1 MALIGPIALGGG
13 GSGGGKTQKSRRG
26 PRYSYR
32 SINPGLY
39 RQRPKSIR
47 PISTG
52 AVPGVTEPDLFP
64 TKIPGITKV
73 LAPTERGISY
83 RDESGRSLFGAG
95 PGGTFL
101 FPTEYAGV
109 FTEPGWTPPPPKT
122 TGPTTEDGG
131 KEAPPGYQP
140 IDVEWIIGD
149 YSVSDRAPAWWR
161 PFDIRD
167 KSQYNRPDV
176 AFTLMANALIGSGAL
191 SDEDARALAKQL
203 YAMWGRAGEN
213 PWDIYSDKFISEE
226 RPPGKRIGA
235 YGRPAIARELAL
247 IGQTAPG
254 GVIDRRDVYSRERAE
269 RILQALSR
277 MREATVGGNV
287 WKFGPGYQYL
297 QNIAGALGTAGPV
310 ARTRAQ
316 RLEVLGALDPLL
328 AQAKSGELS
337 AFAPLAQMI
346 AQPFY
351 TYAPPRVSRTQEG
364 RYQFGRRSKYL
375 MF

>member
-1 MALIGPIALGGG
+1 LTPPDYSKQVQYPGLTPEESFEVEDMMRRYNIRTTFGGAPPGYVENPFEKGGGFTITPAGGG
-13 GSGGGKTQKSRRG
+13 GGGG
-26 PRYSYR
+26 
-32 SINPGLY
+32 IL
-39 RQRPKSIR
+39 
-47 PISTG
+47 
-52 AVPGVTEPDLFP
+52 
-64 TKIPGITKV
+64 
-73 LAPTERGISY
+73 
-83 RDESGRSLFGAG
+83 
-95 PGGTFL
+95 
-101 FPTEYAGV
+101 
-109 FTEPGWTPPPPKT
+109 PPPPS
-122 TGPTTEDGG
+122 E
-131 KEAPPGYQP
+131 EYGYQP
-140 IDVEWIIGD
+140 IDVEWVIGN
-149 YSVSDRAPAWWR
+149 YAVSDKAPSWWR
-161 PFDIRD
+161 PFDIKD

-213 PWDIYSDKFISEE
+213 PWDIYSDKFADEN
-226 RPPGKRIGA
+226 RPPGRRIGA
-235 YGRPAIARELAL
+235 QGQPAISRQLAL

-254 GVIDRRDVYSRERAE
+254 GVIDERSIYSRERAN

-375 MF
+375 TF